1 MKPLVFLVLI
11 NNVSS
16 SSVVRSDSDIITLLF
31 WVLPIDHN
39 IQSCTKIY
47 ITLSIQH
54 KPYRVTLSCIYAPD
68 KIICQ
73 RTCFKSYTNVPIF
86 FNIFNYSSCQW
97 IMLKIVILVESIV
110 YRRKLTPSEILKFF
124 FIHINV
130 PFGSSLISSLAS
142 STSCSRE
149 YLCLF
154 FVFHL

>member
-73 RTCFKSYTNVPIF
+73 RTWIKSYTNVPIF

-97 IMLKIVILVESIV
+97 IMLKIVILVECIV
-110 YRRKLTPSEILKFF
+110 YCRKLNSIRDTWKKNYSNQCTFWQQF
-124 FIHINV
+124 D
-130 PFGSSLISSLAS
+130 
-142 STSCSRE
+142 
-149 YLCLF
+149 
-154 FVFHL
+154 FVFSIIYLLQ

>member
-73 RTCFKSYTNVPIF
+73 RTWIKSYTNVPIF

-110 YRRKLTPSEILKFF
+110 YCRKLNSIRDTWKKIYSYQCTFWQQF
-124 FIHINV
+124 D
-130 PFGSSLISSLAS
+130 
-142 STSCSRE
+142 
-149 YLCLF
+149 
-154 FVFHL
+154 FVFSIIYLLQ

>member
-39 IQSCTKIY
+39 ILSCTKIY

-73 RTCFKSYTNVPIF
+73 RTWIKSYTNVPIF

-110 YRRKLTPSEILKFF
+110 YCRKLNSIRDTWKKNYSYQCTFWQQF
-124 FIHINV
+124 D
-130 PFGSSLISSLAS
+130 
-142 STSCSRE
+142 
-149 YLCLF
+149 
-154 FVFHL
+154 FVFSIIYLLQ

>member
-11 NNVSS
+11 NSVSS

-73 RTCFKSYTNVPIF
+73 RTCIKSYTNVPIF
-86 FNIFNYSSCQW
+86 FNILFSVPMNYVKDSYFSRKHSILQEVKLHQRY
-97 IMLKIVILVESIV
+97 LKKNL
-110 YRRKLTPSEILKFF
+110 
-124 FIHINV
+124 FI
-130 PFGSSLISSLAS
+130 SMYLLAA
-142 STSCSRE
+142 
-149 YLCLF
+149 
-154 FVFHL
+154 V

>member
-31 WVLPIDHN
+31 WILPIDHN

-110 YRRKLTPSEILKFF
+110 YCRKLNSIRDTWKKIYSYQCTFWQQF
-124 FIHINV
+124 DFIFSI
-130 PFGSSLISSLAS
+130 I
-142 STSCSRE
+142 
-149 YLCLF
+149 YLLQ
-154 FVFHL
+154 

>member
-73 RTCFKSYTNVPIF
+73 RTWIKSYTNVPIF

-110 YRRKLTPSEILKFF
+110 YCRKLNSIRDTWKKNYSNQCTFWQQF
-124 FIHINV
+124 D
-130 PFGSSLISSLAS
+130 
-142 STSCSRE
+142 
-149 YLCLF
+149 
-154 FVFHL
+154 FVFSIIYLLQ